1 MAITSTIFSQNPIL
15 ASKLIFAL
23 GDRITLLSHA
33 AHSIF
38 SGLLHEDGH
47 LHIVRRTRRK
57 KKKRIRSYPAPGFGL
72 FQRGVPT
79 LRRSTGMAFG
89 AAMGRLLAVDVVNH
103 MMRQR
108 YKALVIGSDFHG
120 N

>member
-33 AHSIF
+33 AHTICLRSA
-38 SGLLHEDGH
+38 SRGRSPAHCP
-47 LHIVRRTRRK
+47 
-57 KKKRIRSYPAPGFGL
+57 IRSYPAPGVGL
-72 FQRGVPT
+72 FQREVAT
-79 LRRSTGMAFG
+79 LRRSTGIAFG

-108 YKALVIGSDFHG
+108 YNALMIGNDFHG